1 MGVDHHVPDKA
12 LNLLIG
18 GEAGQG
24 LATIGLILA
33 KSLVR
38 AGYSVVVTQD
48 YESRI
53 RGGHNT
59 FAIRAGTTPILA
71 PQEPVDL
78 IVALNAETVERHQ
91 GDLSERGAIITG
103 ESFATD
109 GKPCLA
115 VPLKELA
122 SKRYVNTAALG
133 VAASVLGLE
142 KELISQTLQDTFGA
156 KHPEALEENRK
167 ALDNAFAWVAEQP
180 AIIEG
185 LPPVAEPGARRMLNG
200 NEAIGLGALAAGL
213 RFYAYYPMTPATS
226 IAMTLIQHADAFG
239 CVVEQAEDEIAA
251 VNMVC
256 GATYAGVPALTM
268 TSGGGFALM
277 AEGLSLAGI
286 LELPLVIIL
295 AQRPGP
301 ATGLPTR
308 TAQQDL
314 LFALHAGHGEFPRAI
329 FAPGTPEQAYDL
341 TRRALETAHKYQ
353 TPVLL
358 MTDQYLA
365 DLVMVTPP
373 LDDSVRPIDRHV
385 AADAGEDYVRYAVT
399 DDGISPRA
407 LPGGEAMVVVDSD
420 VHTED
425 GHITED
431 LEAHLRLQDKRM
443 RKLEGMR
450 AEALAPDRY
459 GPDDASH
466 LLLCWGSTYGPC
478 REAVDVLNE
487 NGDGRVAMLHF
498 PQVWPLDPEAVK
510 KAIGSGGNGGPE
522 TITVVEGNQTGQ
534 FRTVL
539 AEAGVALD
547 AESLTQYDGMP
558 FTAAG
563 IVERLQ
569 T

>member
-1 MGVDHHVPDKA
+1 MD
-12 LNLLIG
+12 LLIRIA

-24 LATIGLILA
+24 VQTTGNLLVSALAEMGLHVFAI
-33 KSLVR
+33 KS
-38 AGYSVVVTQD
+38 YM
-48 YESRI
+48 SRI
-53 RGGHNT
+53 RGGLNW
-59 FAIRAGTTPILA
+59 FDVRIGDAPLYAGRETADIL
-71 PQEPVDL
+71 
-78 IVALNAETVERHQ
+78 VALTDEARDTLQPYVNDGGVAVFDADPDDEDTDVPEGCLCIPLTEIAKETGGSAVMANAVAAGAVFALLGYDLSALTDYFATAFKKKGEETVEANTTCAEAGAERV
-91 GDLSERGAIITG
+91 GDAAGSLDAPEPGDEAVSVAGGTDAVGLAAATAG
-103 ESFATD
+103 VKFAT
-109 GKPCLA
+109 A
-115 VPLKELA
+115 
-122 SKRYVNTAALG
+122 
-133 VAASVLGLE
+133 
-142 KELISQTLQDTFGA
+142 
-156 KHPEALEENRK
+156 
-167 ALDNAFAWVAEQP
+167 
-180 AIIEG
+180 
-185 LPPVAEPGARRMLNG
+185 
-200 NEAIGLGALAAGL
+200 
-213 RFYAYYPMTPATS
+213 YPMTPATGVLTYL
-226 IAMTLIQHADAFG
+226 AGADEQYG
-239 CVVEQAEDEIAA
+239 IVVEQAEDEIAA

-341 TRRALETAHKYQ
+341 TRRALETAHTYQ

-365 DLVMVTPP
+365 DLVMDTPP

-385 AADAGEDYVRYAVT
+385 ATDAGEDYVRYAVT

-547 AESLTQYDGMP
+547 AESLTQYDGLP